1 MDYCCRYSENEI
13 HFNLMALISDR
24 RVQYEKRIA
33 ELTKTVEVS
42 SILVYFVAA
51 MTPKILFAISG
62 SAV

>member
-42 SILVYFVAA
+42 SVLSVLSCCNDAKDFVCD
-51 MTPKILFAISG
+51 LW
-62 SAV
+62 